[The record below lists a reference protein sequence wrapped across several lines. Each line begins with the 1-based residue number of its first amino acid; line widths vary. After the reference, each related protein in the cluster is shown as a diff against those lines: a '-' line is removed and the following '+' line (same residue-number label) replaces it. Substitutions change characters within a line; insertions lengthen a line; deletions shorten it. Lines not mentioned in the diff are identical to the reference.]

1 MALRNVGSVAEH
13 WLCVFDAYAGAH
25 ARAVFSTR
33 EQAMQFAER
42 HARAAAPSGMP
53 LKWEDAG
60 HSSVLSTQLGDYLIA
75 PVLDEQRA

>member
-1 MALRNVGSVAEH
+1 MALRNVDSVAEH
-13 WLCVFDAYAGAH
+13 WLCFFDAYAGAH
-25 ARAVFSTR
+25 ARAVFSTK

-42 HARAAAPSGMP
+42 HARAAAPGGMP

-75 PVLDEQRA
+75 PVHDEQRV

>member
-1 MALRNVGSVAEH
+1 MSEH
-13 WLCVFDAYAGAH
+13 WLCVFDANAGAH
-25 ARAVFSTR
+25 ARAVFASK

-60 HSSVLSTQLGDYLIA
+60 HSSVLATQLGDYLIV
-75 PVLDEQRA
+75 PIPDE

>member
-1 MALRNVGSVAEH
+1 MRTLGH
-13 WLCVFDAYAGAH
+13 TP
-25 ARAVFSTR
+25 ARSFPSK

-60 HSSVLSTQLGDYLIA
+60 HSSVLSTQALA
-75 PVLDEQRA
+75 TT

>member
-1 MALRNVGSVAEH
+1 MAER
-13 WLCVFDAYAGAH
+13 WLCVFDANAGAH
-25 ARAVFSTR
+25 ARAVFPSK

-60 HSSVLSTQLGDYLIA
+60 HSSVLSTQLGDYLIL
-75 PVLDEQRA
+75 PIRDD